1 MAKTRS
7 DDGANEQII
16 AELIRSY
23 WMEMETVQNYLAN
36 SQNLDGVRAEEIKKS
51 LAADV
56 TAELGH
62 AQQIAGRIRVL
73 GGTVPGSM
81 QFKAAQKTLQPP
93 AESTDVVAV
102 IKGVIDAENGAIEQ
116 YQKLIEICD
125 GVDFPTQDMCIGLLA
140 DEQQHRREFLGF
152 LAEYEKENAE
162 RRIEGGGPRQGK
174 GGKP

>member
-56 TAELGH
+56 TDELGH

-102 IKGVIDAENGAIEQ
+102 IKGVIDGLLHSIGEAVTEGGRVARHLHAGFVRGYAAIILVGA
-116 YQKLIEICD
+116 LIL
-125 GVDFPTQDMCIGLLA
+125 IGLFA
-140 DEQQHRREFLGF
+140 YWGSR
-152 LAEYEKENAE
+152 
-162 RRIEGGGPRQGK
+162 
-174 GGKP
+174 